1 MVFKKPHFIFE
12 RHTMKVIIA
21 GGREFS
27 GYDLLCSKLD
37 FLLSGQTDIQII
49 CGEARGADTLGKR
62 YAKEHGYDVLSF
74 PADWNKYGK
83 SAGYRRNK
91 EMADAADALVAFWD
105 GKSRGTANMI
115 SIMRTMKKPIR
126 IVRYDKLIK
135 QEAKQ

>member
-1 MVFKKPHFIFE
+1 
-12 RHTMKVIIA
+12 MKVIIA
-21 GGREFS
+21 GSRGFS
-27 GYDLLCSKLD
+27 DYDLLCSKLD
-37 FLLSGQTDIQII
+37 FLLSGQTDIQIV

-91 EMADAADALVAFWD
+91 EMAETADALVAFWD

-115 SIMRTMKKPIR
+115 SIMRTMKKPVR
-126 IVRYDKLIK
+126 IVRYDKLT
-135 QEAKQ
+135 